1 MGVKGR
7 LVPPRTLTSTETVE
21 RSFRIFYR
29 ITKDTKLGHYPEAHQ
44 LDRYSPKC
52 TPGGFSL
59 TLVHSACKGRFM
71 KHIHA
76 QSTLR
81 FVAAML
87 STVAVIVLSSLAT
100 HAPPQNQNSLTLK
113 NIRTDKVTTFYA
125 DNRTDRAWFV
135 EMVLPTGHYAD
146 NRANR
151 AWFVEMVLP
160 TGDGDVMTE
169 NLKSVAAT
177 L

>member
-1 MGVKGR
+1 
-7 LVPPRTLTSTETVE
+7 
-21 RSFRIFYR
+21 
-29 ITKDTKLGHYPEAHQ
+29 
-44 LDRYSPKC
+44 
-52 TPGGFSL
+52 
-59 TLVHSACKGRFM
+59 M

-76 QSTLR
+76 KSTLR

-87 STVAVIVLSSLAT
+87 ITVAVIFLSSLAT
-100 HAPPQNQNSLTLK
+100 RSPAQNQSWLTLK
-113 NIRTDKVTTFYA
+113 NIRTDKASAFYA
-125 DNRTDRAWFV
+125 DNRADRAWFV

-146 NRANR
+146 NRADR

-160 TGDGDVMTE
+160 TGDRDVMTE

>member
-1 MGVKGR
+1 
-7 LVPPRTLTSTETVE
+7 
-21 RSFRIFYR
+21 
-29 ITKDTKLGHYPEAHQ
+29 
-44 LDRYSPKC
+44 
-52 TPGGFSL
+52 
-59 TLVHSACKGRFM
+59 M
-71 KHIHA
+71 KHIHRNI
-76 QSTLR
+76 SVRLI
-81 FVAAML
+81 AAML
-87 STVAVIVLSSLAT
+87 ITVAIIVLSSLAT
-100 HAPPQNQNSLTLK
+100 HAPAHNQSWLTLK

-146 NRANR
+146 NRADR

-160 TGDGDVMTE
+160 TGDSDVMTE